1 MTTDE
6 PCVLHRL
13 KPVGGACPARPA
25 AAVRPAPVD
34 CPDGACGTV
43 VGASATVAVWVSAS
57 VHVHGLTCPKSPLRV
72 TIARCPVL
80 PPLLAPAARR
90 RTLRRRLKAVRGS
103 PSSLLQ

>member
-6 PCVLHRL
+6 PYVRHCL

-34 CPDGACGTV
+34 CPDGACGAV
-43 VGASATVAVWVSAS
+43 AGASATVAVWVPAS

-72 TIARCPVL
+72 TIARCPV
-80 PPLLAPAARR
+80 PPLPAPAARR

-103 PSSLLQ
+103 PSSLPQ